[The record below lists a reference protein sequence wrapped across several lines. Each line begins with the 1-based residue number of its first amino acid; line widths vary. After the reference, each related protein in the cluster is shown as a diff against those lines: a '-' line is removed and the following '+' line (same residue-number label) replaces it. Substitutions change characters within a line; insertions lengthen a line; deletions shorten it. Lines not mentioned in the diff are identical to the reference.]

1 MSRKFRTPKEVAY
14 EMDVSETCIYRWC
27 QSGQLPSY
35 KVGGRWR
42 IEPDAEIGNSPEIE
56 RQMREGMKSRG
67 W

>member
-1 MSRKFRTPKEVAY
+1 MKSYKTPKQLAAEF
-14 EMDVSETCIYRWC
+14 DVSETCVYRWC
-27 QSGQLPSY
+27 QSGFLPSY

-42 IEPDAEIGNSPEIE
+42 IDPDAEIGNSPEVE

>member
-14 EMDVSETCIYRWC
+14 EMDVSETCVYRWC

-42 IEPDAEIGNSPEIE
+42 IDPDAELGNSPEIE
-56 RQMREGMKSRG
+56 RQMREGMKARG

>member
-1 MSRKFRTPKEVAY
+1 MSRKFKTPKEVAY

-42 IEPDAEIGNSPEIE
+42 IDLDAELGNSPEVE

>member
-1 MSRKFRTPKEVAY
+1 MSRKFKTPKQLAAEF
-14 EMDVSETCIYRWC
+14 DVSETCIYRWC

-42 IEPDAEIGNSPEIE
+42 IDPEAELGNSPEVE
-56 RQMREGMKSRG
+56 RQIKESMKAKG